1 MMSEHYTPFPVEL
14 LPEPI
19 GGYVQ
24 EAARSIHCDPSYV
37 ALPLLSAIGAAIGN
51 TRRIV
56 LKRGASRGVSHRFY
70 GRQPWAIAARPRARR

>member
-24 EAARSIHCDPSYV
+24 EAAHSIHCDPSYV

-56 LKRGASRGVSHRFY
+56 LKR
-70 GRQPWAIAARPRARR
+70 RRLPVG